1 MIKVNDEVINIEHF
15 PDGTQKLFVESMWK
29 ASGSY
34 SIDWRYEK
42 EEELSTLIFITRH
55 LRNNPYTK
63 SVRLKMNYLPNARMD
78 RIHEKDEVF
87 TLKSFAD
94 VINWLKFD
102 LVTILDVHSNVGAAL
117 IDNVLIETPQIYI
130 NEVIRKIEKDNTDL
144 ILYFPDEGAAKRY
157 SNMFPGYKYCY
168 GEKKRDWDTGNII
181 GLDIKSN
188 GINLFGKT
196 VLMIDDIIAY
206 GGSLYYS
213 ANTLK
218 DNGVDKIYAFAT
230 HTENSVLNREKGT
243 LIKSLENNT
252 VERLFTTNSIFTGEH
267 EKITVMEV

>member
-1 MIKVNDEVINIEHF
+1 MIKVNDEVIDVEHF
-15 PDGTQKLFVESMWK
+15 PDGTQKLAVESMWR
-29 ASGSY
+29 ASGDY

-42 EEELSTLIFITRH
+42 EEELSTLIYITRH
-55 LRNNPYTK
+55 MRNNPYTR

-78 RIHEKDEVF
+78 RIHERDEVF
-87 TLKSFAD
+87 TLKGFAD
-94 VINWLKFD
+94 VINWLDFD
-102 LVTILDVHSNVGAAL
+102 LVTILDVHSNVGTAL
-117 IDNVLIETPQIYI
+117 IDNAIIETPQIYI
-130 NEVIRKIEKDNTDL
+130 NDVIGRIEKDNTDL

-157 SNMFPGYKYCY
+157 SDMFPRYKYCH
-168 GEKKRDWDTGNII
+168 GEKKRDWDTGKIL

-188 GINLFGKT
+188 GINLSGKT

-218 DNGVDKIYAFAT
+218 ENGVDKIYAFAT
-230 HTENSVLNREKGT
+230 HTENSILNREKGT

-267 EKITVMEV
+267 GKITVMEV